1 MPKGKVEILVL
12 NQEKAMQ
19 LPLSNIE
26 LNNSRPLYKPQ
37 SIYAAIYVPIHLIL
51 HILIQLA

>member
-12 NQEKAMQ
+12 NQEEAMQ

-26 LNNSRPLYKPQ
+26 LNNSRPLHKPQ